1 MIYCQKSKLIFPLKE
16 TILLRY
22 FNSRL
27 RDIKSTY
34 NQIVALKSRSETIL
48 KNLEKENV
56 LVDEMRLN
64 ILSAKTLEE
73 LEHLV
78 SILCLRELHTKVFI
92 NSFSSMHHSNQPI
105 KDHWQNAPRPWA

>member
-1 MIYCQKSKLIFPLKE
+1 M
-16 TILLRY
+16 RY
-22 FNSRL
+22 FNYRL

-34 NQIVALKSRSETIL
+34 NQIVALKSRSDTIL
-48 KNLEKENV
+48 KNLEKEDV

-78 SILCLRELHTKVFI
+78 SILRLSEFLTEVF
-92 NSFSSMHHSNQPI
+92 
-105 KDHWQNAPRPWA
+105 

>member
-1 MIYCQKSKLIFPLKE
+1 M
-16 TILLRY
+16 RY
-22 FNSRL
+22 FNYRL
-27 RDIKSTY
+27 RDIKTTY
-34 NQIVALKSRSETIL
+34 NQIVALKSRSDTIL

-78 SILCLRELHTKVFI
+78 SILRLREFLTEVF
-92 NSFSSMHHSNQPI
+92 
-105 KDHWQNAPRPWA
+105 